1 MKRVLLALLLSVA
14 PALISPAAG
23 SLTVTVRTT
32 KGEPVV
38 DAVVSLIALD
48 HPPASTAPV
57 APAVIVQ
64 EDKEYDPYVTP
75 ILVGTRVAFPNR
87 DNIQHHLYSLS
98 KPKRFEKPLYA
109 AGAEES
115 VVFDLPG
122 VVTLGCNIH
131 DWMVA
136 YVVVL
141 TTPWFAKTGPEG
153 TATLT
158 DLPAGRYRLEAWHPR
173 LAKVAS
179 EEITLAGS
187 AAATHAFN
195 LTLKP
200 DRRVRRA
207 PAGKT
212 GGY

>member
-1 MKRVLLALLLSVA
+1 MIRVLLALLLSAA
-14 PALISPAAG
+14 PAFAGSG
-23 SLTVTVRTT
+23 SLTVAVRSA
-32 KGEPVV
+32 KGDAVA
-38 DAVVSLIALD
+38 DAVVSLVSLD
-48 HPPASTAPV
+48 APPPTAAPA
-57 APAVIVQ
+57 APAVIAQ

-75 ILVGTRVAFPNR
+75 ILVGTRVIFPNR

-115 VVFDLPG
+115 VLFDLPG

-131 DWMVA
+131 DWMIA

-141 TTPWFAKTGPEG
+141 TTPWFAKTGPDG

-158 DLPAGRYRLEAWHPR
+158 GFPHGRYRLEAWHPR
-173 LAKVAS
+173 LAKPVS
-179 EEITLAGS
+179 EEVTLTDGN
-187 AAATHAFN
+187 ATRDFT

-200 DRRVRRA
+200 DRRLRRA
-207 PAGKT
+207 PTGKS